1 MKAAAWNSV
10 LWLCLLVSPAGL
22 RAAPAWATA
31 TVVDGETQLVRDATR
46 HALAEGVRLAKD
58 DIVETT
64 GKARFVRIEFADGV
78 ILDLGPESRA
88 LLAPKFSGERAKQAS
103 RFHLL
108 RGSAKLTVPKP
119 LAPAAGSFTAPGADV
134 TGIAHSAVFAA
145 QGQELQV
152 FAESGE
158 VTLQERR
165 AGKAAGK
172 ATVKSS
178 EFYSRGA
185 DGKATSA
192 PRPTGAFIQKL
203 PRAFM
208 DTLPSRAAAF
218 ASRDV
223 APKPLADIG
232 YAEAEPWLDAEGL
245 RAYFVTRWKPLAQN
259 AAFREGLVANMANHP
274 EWDRV
279 LFPEKYLPKPAAS
292 TPAGH
297 APAPSYKKP

>member
-1 MKAAAWNSV
+1 MTSVVWKTALGLFGVLLGAW
-10 LWLCLLVSPAGL
+10 LT
-22 RAAPAWATA
+22 PAWASALATA
-31 TVVDGETQLVRDATR
+31 TIVAGEAQIVRGATR

-64 GKARFVRIEFADGV
+64 AKTQFVRLEFADGLIV
-78 ILDLGPESRA
+78 DLGPESRA
-88 LLAPKFSGERAKQAS
+88 LLSPRFSGERAKQAS

-108 RGSAKLTVPKP
+108 RGTAKLTVPKP
-119 LAPAAGSFTAPGADV
+119 LTPAAASFTVPGIDV
-134 TGIAHSAVFAA
+134 TGVARSAVFAV

-165 AGKAAGK
+165 AGKVVAK
-172 ATVKSS
+172 ATVKNS

-192 PRPTGAFIQKL
+192 PRPSAAFIQKL

-208 DTLPSRAAAF
+208 DSLPSRAATF
-218 ASRDV
+218 ASREV

-245 RAYFVTRWKPLAQN
+245 RASFVTRWKPLAQN
-259 AAFREGLVANMANHP
+259 PAFREGLAANMANHP
-274 EWDRV
+274 EWDRI
-279 LFPEKYLPKPAAS
+279 LFPEKYLPKPAPAS
-292 TPAGH
+292 
-297 APAPSYKKP
+297 APSYGK